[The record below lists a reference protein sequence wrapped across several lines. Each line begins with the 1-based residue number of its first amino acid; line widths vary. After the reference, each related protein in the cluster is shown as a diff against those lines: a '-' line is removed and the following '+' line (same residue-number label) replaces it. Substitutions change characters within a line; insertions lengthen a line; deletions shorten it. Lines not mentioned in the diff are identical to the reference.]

1 MNLTDLVDHSSVEE
15 DTLGERRLPGI
26 DMRRDP
32 DVSGPL
38 KRIRPVWMVRVQI
51 LNSKL

>member
-1 MNLTDLVDHSSVEE
+1 
-15 DTLGERRLPGI
+15 
-26 DMRRDP
+26 MRCDP

-38 KRIRPVWMVRVQI
+38 KRIRPVWMVRVQT